1 MNLGNL
7 NPESYSQILRCRHS
21 KHILPSLETPSK
33 QTFQDVY
40 KETCFNYQFKTSPQF
55 QLHFTSH
62 STVSRLLPLFCL
74 SDIFLYPSLVFL
86 YLNTCLQVFTL
97 NMQPWL
103 FLPQCLKY
111 SSHSFLIQDSVLKDC
126 ANARMFALTTGIQHH
141 TRGPSLLNKARK

>member
-21 KHILPSLETPSK
+21 KHILPSLEPPSK

-40 KETCFNYQFKTSPQF
+40 KETYFNYQLKHPLSFNC
-55 QLHFTSH
+55 TSH
-62 STVSRLLPLFCL
+62 STVSLLLPLFCL
-74 SDIFLYPSLVFL
+74 SDIFLYLSLVFL

-103 FLPQCLKY
+103 PPLPRFKVFFTFFFNPRQCTKRLCKCKDVC
-111 SSHSFLIQDSVLKDC
+111 SH
-126 ANARMFALTTGIQHH
+126 H
-141 TRGPSLLNKARK
+141 